1 MSKNF
6 ELMQQVGLESSTQSA
21 ASAPRKMA
29 FAPSPING
37 NGDRNGAKLNLD
49 ELAQEE
55 TLKLVQRVFFV
66 QSGVAPRVV
75 LFAGIDKGNG
85 CSRICVRAA
94 EVLAANTPGRVCLVD
109 ANLRSPSLPEFFGV
123 TNHHGL
129 TDALLQDGPILSFA
143 KQVRTNLWLLSCG
156 ALASDSANLLN
167 SERLKTRIDELR
179 KEFDYVLID
188 APPLSQYADAIAL
201 GRMTDGLVFVLEANS
216 TRREAAIQ
224 VMESLRAGQVPVL
237 GAVLNKRTY
246 PIPESLYH
254 KL

>member
-6 ELMQQVGLESSTQSA
+6 ELMQQVGLESPTPA
-21 ASAPRKMA
+21 ASNGARKVT
-29 FAPSPING
+29 FATSSVNG
-37 NGDRNGAKLNLD
+37 NSDRGGAKLNLD
-49 ELAQEE
+49 DLAQEE
-55 TLKLVQRVFFV
+55 TLKLVQRVFLV
-66 QSGVAPRVV
+66 QTGVAPRLV
-75 LFAGIDKGNG
+75 LFAGIDSGNG

-94 EVLAANTPGRVCLVD
+94 ETLAANVPGRVCLVD
-109 ANLRSPSLPEFFGV
+109 ANLRSPSLPEFFGI

-129 TDALLQDGPILSFA
+129 TDALLQDGPILTFA

-156 ALASDSANLLN
+156 SLASDSANLLN
-167 SERLKTRIDELR
+167 SDRLKMRLAELR
-179 KEFDYVLID
+179 KEFEYVLID

-224 VMESLRAGQVPVL
+224 VMDNLRAAQVPVL

-246 PIPESLYH
+246 PIPDSLYH

>member
-6 ELMQQVGLESSTQSA
+6 ELMQQVGLESPTPA
-21 ASAPRKMA
+21 ASNGARKVT
-29 FAPSPING
+29 FATSSVNG
-37 NGDRNGAKLNLD
+37 NSDRGGAKLNLD
-49 ELAQEE
+49 DLAQEE
-55 TLKLVQRVFFV
+55 TLKLVQRVFLV
-66 QSGVAPRVV
+66 QTGVAPRLV
-75 LFAGIDKGNG
+75 LFAGIDSGSG

-94 EVLAANTPGRVCLVD
+94 ETLAANVPGRVCLVD
-109 ANLRSPSLPEFFGV
+109 ANLRSPSLPEFFGI

-129 TDALLQDGPILSFA
+129 TDALLQDGPILNFA

-156 ALASDSANLLN
+156 SLASDSANLLN
-167 SERLKTRIDELR
+167 SDKLRMRLAELR
-179 KEFDYVLID
+179 KEFEYVLID

-224 VMESLRAGQVPVL
+224 VMDNLRAAQVPVL

-246 PIPESLYH
+246 PIPDSLYH

>member
-6 ELMQQVGLESSTQSA
+6 ELMQQVGLESPTPA
-21 ASAPRKMA
+21 ASNGARKVT
-29 FAPSPING
+29 FATSSVNG
-37 NGDRNGAKLNLD
+37 NSDRGGAKLNLD
-49 ELAQEE
+49 DLAQEE
-55 TLKLVQRVFFV
+55 TLKLVQRVFLV
-66 QSGVAPRVV
+66 QTGVAPRLV
-75 LFAGIDKGNG
+75 LFAGIDSGNG

-94 EVLAANTPGRVCLVD
+94 ETLAANVPGRVCLVD
-109 ANLRSPSLPEFFGV
+109 ANLRSPSLPEFFGI

-129 TDALLQDGPILSFA
+129 TDALLQDGPILTFA

-156 ALASDSANLLN
+156 SLASDSANLLN
-167 SERLKTRIDELR
+167 SDKLKMRLAELR
-179 KEFDYVLID
+179 KEFEYVLID

-224 VMESLRAGQVPVL
+224 VMDNLRAAQVPVL

-246 PIPESLYH
+246 PIPDSLYH